1 MIDLTEVQLT
11 ATRIRGLASGLLKGI
26 EATDIPQGDKPPY
39 EFLWALASSVLKESN
54 VLIDELNNL
63 EQTKTPVNDQEA
75 PGETIRKHI

>member
-39 EFLWALASSVLKESN
+39 EFLWALASSVFNESN
-54 VLIDELNNL
+54 VLIEGLNSL
-63 EQTKTPVNDQEA
+63 EQTKTPEA
-75 PGETIRKHI
+75 TTKKYRGNN